1 MPAGSLSDRGR
12 NREKHGLNRHSN
24 KLSMWLKCCCP
35 HHSQS
40 HLAFALAVECR
51 HGPLQEVR
59 LNLMLL
65 NHLFYWNAK
74 KKARCRSPLF
84 VLPPAEEEGILFA
97 SQCRRSNPTGVD
109 NTRGVRRWLR
119 ALGWS
124 SGSWTCSAAALTPA
138 CMCAPRRSSAS
149 PPHQALGI
157 TSIGTDTLP
166 MATSNLFKALEAECW
181 LRGLPWLTGFTPFF
195 H

>member
-1 MPAGSLSDRGR
+1 MLLSPSQSVSLGFCSCSLSVDM
-12 NREKHGLNRHSN
+12 GLCKRFVSTWCS
-24 KLSMWLKCCCP
+24 LITYFIGT
-35 HHSQS
+35 Q
-40 HLAFALAVECR
+40 
-51 HGPLQEVR
+51 
-59 LNLMLL
+59 
-65 NHLFYWNAK
+65 K
-74 KKARCRSPLF
+74 KKHVADHLCIG
-84 VLPPAEEEGILFA
+84 LPPAGEEGILFA
-97 SQCRRSNPTGVD
+97 PQCCRSNPTGVD

-124 SGSWTCSAAALTPA
+124 SGSRTCSAAAVTPA
-138 CMCAPRRSSAS
+138 CTCAPRRSSAS

-181 LRGLPWLTGFTPFF
+181 LRGLPWLTGFTPFI